1 MPFLSLTDEDLD
13 QASTDPVEFI
23 NAIDDICGD
32 QKSKTLKVRTAI
44 MLESLCDNCHELYPF
59 VVNFCTDVVTK
70 SCQDLR
76 ANQSEGEQESAV
88 FTHPDI
94 SNMIKTFNLHFRRV
108 SDFADVCLL
117 VLTAT
122 SHL

>member
-1 MPFLSLTDEDLD
+1 
-13 QASTDPVEFI
+13 
-23 NAIDDICGD
+23 
-32 QKSKTLKVRTAI
+32 
-44 MLESLCDNCHELYPF
+44 
-59 VVNFCTDVVTK
+59 VTK

-94 SNMIKTFNLHFRRV
+94 SNMIKTFNLHFKRV